1 MGFQRVMNQSSYN
14 KKNLKNPPKI
24 IGIFSGKGG
33 VGKSTLTAELALSLH
48 RNGLKVGVLDGDLYG
63 PSMRMLLPEDK
74 VPQALGD
81 KVVPATCGGIS
92 VISSAYFPEKKGPI
106 GVRAPIANQI
116 IAQFVEEVEW
126 GPLDF
131 LLVDF
136 PPGTG
141 DIQITLMQKISF
153 DGALVVTTPDKLSL
167 IDVEKAVL
175 MGRQM
180 GVPLLGMIEN
190 MSYFQD
196 GKGEKHYPFGKG
208 GGAELAKTLS
218 LPLLMEVPIG
228 KEHLKNLGDLLLN
241 SLNEEKGCKI
251 IGEDPY
257 HFSIE
262 WWDGKKS
269 LYRYDDVQ
277 SRCRCMECEGKKKEV
292 DQEVKGIEIIMIGK
306 YGIQFQFSKGCSKGI
321 YPFSLLRALDR

>member
-1 MGFQRVMNQSSYN
+1 MNQSDHN
-14 KKNLKNPPKI
+14 KKNFKSPPKI

-48 RNGLKVGVLDGDLYG
+48 RKGLKVGVLDGDLYG
-63 PSMRMLLPEDK
+63 PSMRILLPEEK
-74 VPQALGD
+74 LPKAQGD
-81 KVVPATCGGIS
+81 KVVPASSGGIE
-92 VISSAYFPEKKGPI
+92 VISSAYFPQQRGPI

-141 DIQITLMQKISF
+141 DIQLTLMQKLSF
-153 DGALVVTTPDKLSL
+153 DGALVVSTPDILSL
-167 IDVEKAVL
+167 IDVEKAVS

-180 GVPLLGMIEN
+180 GVPLLGLVEN
-190 MSYFQD
+190 MSYYLGED
-196 GKGEKHYPFGKG
+196 GKKHYLFGKG
-208 GGAELAKTLS
+208 GGSELAKTLS

-241 SLNEEKGCKI
+241 SLNAEKRCKI

-269 LYRYDDVQ
+269 LYRYDTVQ
-277 SRCRCMECEGKKKEV
+277 SLCRCMECEGKKKEKGH
-292 DQEVKGIEIIMIGK
+292 EVKGIEIIMIGK
-306 YGIQFQFSKGCSKGI
+306 YGIQVQFSRGCSKGI
-321 YPFSLLRALDR
+321 YPFSLLRAMDR